1 MPPASKSKEPIK
13 IKGMKEPERLPEGK
27 LPDPQKLFIER
38 EQQEFDELLEN
49 YLSPQQLKLTSDEVN
64 IMWYAH
70 I

>member
-1 MPPASKSKEPIK
+1 
-13 IKGMKEPERLPEGK
+13 MKEPERLPEGK